1 MKAYTKSPAG
11 AKRPAELRTVTLLAP
26 LMHRRILLP
35 PGATVELRPDQV
47 ERLRKQ
53 GIVV

>member
-1 MKAYTKSPAG
+1 MKAPTASAT
-11 AKRPAELRTVTLLAP
+11 AKRAAERRTVTLQAP
-26 LMHRRILLP
+26 LMHRRVLLP

-53 GIVV
+53 GIVA